1 MESQLPVNNSPQP
14 EETVGAVLLKTLR
27 ELLPIF
33 LAEIVLTGVMLG
45 VYALLRHCTQPVL
58 LGAALGAGVSL
69 LNFLFLIIGVLRAS
83 KKENQTAAQ
92 LAVRV
97 FYILRTVAVLIALV
111 IALKSA
117 RFDPVATLL
126 PLCFMRIALFAAEL
140 MRKKKFRK
148 EQA

>member
-1 MESQLPVNNSPQP
+1 MESQLPVNDSPRS
-14 EETVGAVLLKTLR
+14 EETGGAVLLRTLR
-27 ELLPIF
+27 ELLPTF

-45 VYALLRHCTQPVL
+45 IYALCGSCKKTIL
-58 LGAALGAGVSL
+58 LGAALGGGVSL
-69 LNFLFLIIGVLRAS
+69 LNFFFLIVGVLRAARN
-83 KKENQTAAQ
+83 ENPLTAQ
-92 LAVRV
+92 LTARI
-97 FYILRTVAVLIALV
+97 FYVLRTVAVLIALV

-140 MRKKKFRK
+140 MRKKKSRK

>member
-14 EETVGAVLLKTLR
+14 EETVGAVLFKTLR

-33 LAEIVLTGVMLG
+33 LAVIVLTGVMLG
-45 VYALLRHCTQPVL
+45 IYALCGSCKKPIL

-97 FYILRTVAVLIALV
+97 FYVLRTVAVLIALV

>member
-1 MESQLPVNNSPQP
+1 MSHSSRRHGFHQTHLSEFHLLFHEALPTYPLS
-14 EETVGAVLLKTLR
+14 
-27 ELLPIF
+27 
-33 LAEIVLTGVMLG
+33 
-45 VYALLRHCTQPVL
+45 
-58 LGAALGAGVSL
+58 
-69 LNFLFLIIGVLRAS
+69 LNFFFLIVGVLRAARN
-83 KKENQTAAQ
+83 ENPLTAQ
-92 LAVRV
+92 LKARV

>member
-33 LAEIVLTGVMLG
+33 LAEIVLTGAMLG

-69 LNFLFLIIGVLRAS
+69 LNFFFLIVGVLRAS

-92 LAVRV
+92 LTVRV
-97 FYILRTVAVLIALV
+97 FYVLRTVAVLIALV

>member
-33 LAEIVLTGVMLG
+33 LAEIVLTGAMLG

-140 MRKKKFRK
+140 VRKKKFRK

>member
-1 MESQLPVNNSPQP
+1 MESQLPVNDSPQP

-92 LAVRV
+92 LKARV

>member
-1 MESQLPVNNSPQP
+1 M
-14 EETVGAVLLKTLR
+14 G
-27 ELLPIF
+27 
-33 LAEIVLTGVMLG
+33 G
-45 VYALLRHCTQPVL
+45 
-58 LGAALGAGVSL
+58 GVSL
-69 LNFLFLIIGVLRAS
+69 LNFFFLIVGVLRAARN
-83 KKENQTAAQ
+83 ENPLTAQ
-92 LAVRV
+92 LKVRV

-111 IALKSA
+111 IALKST

>member
-1 MESQLPVNNSPQP
+1 MESQLPVNDSPQP

-83 KKENQTAAQ
+83 KKENQTTAQ
-92 LAVRV
+92 LTVRV

-111 IALKSA
+111 IALRSA

>member
-1 MESQLPVNNSPQP
+1 MESQLPVNDSPQP

-33 LAEIVLTGVMLG
+33 LAEIVLTGAMLG

-140 MRKKKFRK
+140 VRKKKFRK

>member
-1 MESQLPVNNSPQP
+1 MENQTNETDRPAPQ
-14 EETVGAVLLKTLR
+14 ESDRRILLKTLR

-97 FYILRTVAVLIALV
+97 FYILRTVAVLIVLV

>member
-1 MESQLPVNNSPQP
+1 MESQLPVNDSPQP

-33 LAEIVLTGVMLG
+33 LAEIVLTGAMLG

-69 LNFLFLIIGVLRAS
+69 LNFFFLIVGVLRAS

-92 LAVRV
+92 LTVRV
-97 FYILRTVAVLIALV
+97 FYVLRTVAVLIALV

>member
-14 EETVGAVLLKTLR
+14 EETVGAVLFKTLR

-45 VYALLRHCTQPVL
+45 IYALCGSCKKPIL
-58 LGAALGAGVSL
+58 LGAALGGGVSL
-69 LNFLFLIIGVLRAS
+69 LVGVLHAARN
-83 KKENQTAAQ
+83 ENPLAAQ
-92 LAVRV
+92 LTVRV
-97 FYILRTVAVLIALV
+97 FYVLRTVAVLIALV

>member
-1 MESQLPVNNSPQP
+1 MESQLPVNDSPQP

-33 LAEIVLTGVMLG
+33 LAEIVLTGAMLG

-83 KKENQTAAQ
+83 KKENQTTAQ

>member
-27 ELLPIF
+27 ELLPVF
-33 LAEIVLTGVMLG
+33 LAELVLTGVMLG

-69 LNFLFLIIGVLRAS
+69 LNFLFLIIGVLRAARN
-83 KKENQTAAQ
+83 ENPLTAQ
-92 LAVRV
+92 LKVRV

-140 MRKKKFRK
+140 MRKKKSRK

>member
-1 MESQLPVNNSPQP
+1 MESQLPVNDSPQP

-45 VYALLRHCTQPVL
+45 VYALLRRCTQPVL

-69 LNFLFLIIGVLRAS
+69 LNFFFLIVGVLRAS

-92 LAVRV
+92 LTVRV

>member
-45 VYALLRHCTQPVL
+45 VYALLRHCSQPVL

>member
-1 MESQLPVNNSPQP
+1 MESQLPVNDSPQP
-14 EETVGAVLLKTLR
+14 EEIVGAVLFKTLR

-69 LNFLFLIIGVLRAS
+69 LNFFFLIVGVLRAS

>member
-1 MESQLPVNNSPQP
+1 MESQLPVNDSPQS
-14 EETVGAVLLKTLR
+14 EETGGAVLLRTLR
-27 ELLPIF
+27 ELLPTF

-45 VYALLRHCTQPVL
+45 IYALCGSCKKPIL
-58 LGAALGAGVSL
+58 LGAALGGGVSL
-69 LNFLFLIIGVLRAS
+69 LNFFFLIVGVLRAARN
-83 KKENQTAAQ
+83 ENPLAAQ
-92 LAVRV
+92 LTARV
-97 FYILRTVAVLIALV
+97 FYVLRTVAVLIALV